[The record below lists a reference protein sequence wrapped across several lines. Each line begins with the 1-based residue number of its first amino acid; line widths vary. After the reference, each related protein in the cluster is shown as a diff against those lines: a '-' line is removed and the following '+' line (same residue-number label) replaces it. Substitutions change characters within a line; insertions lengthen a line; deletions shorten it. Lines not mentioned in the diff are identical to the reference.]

1 MSLHADFTTLM
12 FYVGLDE
19 IRQQKVRAAGA
30 SSSSP
35 ASVHV
40 NGGIDGDHFAIGIGN
55 RQPQRVVHAQGVEQA
70 GDRRQRWG
78 GGGERELVG
87 GDGSTVGVGRVP
99 ADAHAAVGVGGRLH
113 IGRGAGEHRGG
124 RDGVGLGVGNVPPN
138 LQARNFPPLR

>member
-1 MSLHADFTTLM
+1 M

-55 RQPQRVVHAQGVEQA
+55 RQPLFTYRHASGQCNSQRIHVYE
-70 GDRRQRWG
+70 RRWSEFYADCRCGSGCETAASNGQR
-78 GGGERELVG
+78 R
-87 GDGSTVGVGRVP
+87 
-99 ADAHAAVGVGGRLH
+99 AAAR
-113 IGRGAGEHRGG
+113 RGAYG
-124 RDGVGLGVGNVPPN
+124 RNAERNVN
-138 LQARNFPPLR
+138 QLDYRESRRR